1 MLSFP
6 KTVRAVAAG
15 AVLSALAALAAAQAQ
30 PAQPPRQCFFHRNL
44 NSWKEVG
51 DRQVNLRIGVNDIYQ
66 LELNAPCWNLKWA
79 ETLGFEN
86 RGSSSACTGD
96 TVILVVPDRALG
108 TDRCFAHIVRKL
120 TPQEAAA
127 LPPKQRP

>member
-1 MLSFP
+1 MLSFLKAARP
-6 KTVRAVAAG
+6 IAAG
-15 AVLSALAALAAAQAQ
+15 AALSLVALAAAQAQ
-30 PAQPPRQCFFHRNL
+30 PAQPRQCFFHRNL

-51 DRQVNLRIGVNDIYQ
+51 DRQVNLRTGVNDIYQ

-96 TVILVVPDRALG
+96 TVILLVPDRAMG
-108 TDRCFAHIVRKL
+108 TDRCWARIVRKL